1 MMYVGV
7 DVHKKVCRAAVMN
20 DEGELVD
27 EFSFRN
33 SERGI
38 EEFLMRVEPFRDEV
52 LVVVEST
59 GNLWIRFYDCLEER
73 GIRTVLSNPYKTRLI
88 AEARVKTDK
97 VNARILAQL
106 LRAGMLPLCF
116 VPTRLQRDW
125 RQFIRHRVHL
135 VRMRTEVM
143 NRVHA
148 LLDKHGLRGP
158 FKTMFSKKGVRSEEH
173 TSELQSR

>member
-7 DVHKKVCRAAVMN
+7 DVHKKVCRAAMMN

-38 EEFLMRVEPFRDEV
+38 EDFKMKVEPFRDEV

-73 GIRTVLSNPYKTRLI
+73 GIRIVLSNPYKTRLI
-88 AEARVKTDK
+88 AEAKVKT
-97 VNARILAQL
+97 R
-106 LRAGMLPLCF
+106 
-116 VPTRLQRDW
+116 
-125 RQFIRHRVHL
+125 
-135 VRMRTEVM
+135 
-143 NRVHA
+143 
-148 LLDKHGLRGP
+148 
-158 FKTMFSKKGVRSEEH
+158 
-173 TSELQSR
+173 